1 VISYI
6 GGGGYWGRGIWICD
20 GWGEVGWG
28 CFGDVAA
35 LTEALASA
43 PVGER
48 SRRCTGA
55 PRILLFLS

>member
-1 VISYI
+1 VVVGI
-6 GGGGYWGRGIWICD
+6 GDVVFGYVTD
-20 GWGEVGWG
+20 GGEVGWG

>member
-1 VISYI
+1 VVF
-6 GGGGYWGRGIWICD
+6 GYVTD
-20 GWGEVGWG
+20 GGEVGWG